1 MSNTTQKNLTAGS
14 FWTAVGIGIL
24 AAPFTG
30 GMSLAY
36 AASTI
41 AVAGAVDK
49 SKELSADTKDWHLP
63 PSGGF
68 IYLCCF
74 IGHTINSLTPAQL
87 KAHKAKA
94 SKAVATVVPKCGST
108 HYGK

>member
-1 MSNTTQKNLTAGS
+1 MSNTNQKNLTAGS
-14 FWTAVGIGIL
+14 FWTAVGIGII

-49 SKELSADTKDWHLP
+49 SQELKSDSEK
-63 PSGGF
+63 
-68 IYLCCF
+68 
-74 IGHTINSLTPAQL
+74 
-87 KAHKAKA
+87 
-94 SKAVATVVPKCGST
+94 
-108 HYGK
+108 

>member
-1 MSNTTQKNLTAGS
+1 MSNKNLTTGS
-14 FWTAVGIGIL
+14 FWTAVGIGII

-49 SKELSADTKDWHLP
+49 SKELKA
-63 PSGGF
+63 
-68 IYLCCF
+68 
-74 IGHTINSLTPAQL
+74 NSNQ
-87 KAHKAKA
+87 
-94 SKAVATVVPKCGST
+94 
-108 HYGK
+108 